1 MKTISLTIIFFA
13 MYLSGFSQIRDYR
26 EVILFYPN
34 QKIDTAS
41 KQLKIF
47 SEDLAGL
54 LERQIRTV
62 RVVTNSKDFENY
74 KSFNIK
80 PSLFTLVL
88 VGKDGDR
95 KFSSNKTITSKKLFS
110 IIDIMPMRKKE
121 MKD

>member
-1 MKTISLTIIFFA
+1 MSISG
-13 MYLSGFSQIRDYR
+13 YSQSRDYR

-74 KSFNIK
+74 KSFKIN

-88 VGKDGDR
+88 IGKDGGR

-110 IIDIMPMRKKE
+110 IIDIMPMRKEEIKN
-121 MKD
+121 